1 GVPTARADE
10 LRRVAGVA
18 AARPDPGRLT
28 PGRYWYV
35 RSTGAVMA
43 TVGDQPSY
51 SYLLK
56 GTRELWVA
64 ADGSGRL
71 RETIPG
77 RPRFLT
83 AGDRANWVAS
93 GSPALES
100 GTTDERFRPGELS
113 PGATVGDGSYESLL
127 ALPTDPDDLFEHFH
141 QQAARHPR
149 GPELEMF
156 ALVSDVLRE
165 APAPPRLQAALYEV
179 AARIKGVNLVEQA
192 TDPAGRPGAL
202 VWVVRGEGLRHELYF
217 DPATATPLGERE
229 IVERAGAMDG
239 LPKGTVVGYSSTLAA
254 GVVGSVT

>member
-56 GTRELWVA
+56 GTRELWGA
-64 ADGSGRL
+64 GEGSGRL
-71 RETIPG
+71 PETIAG

-127 ALPTDPDDLFEHFH
+127 ALPTDPDELFEHFH
-141 QQAARHPR
+141 QQAAGHSR
-149 GPELEMF
+149 GTEVEMF
-156 ALVSDVLRE
+156 VLVSAVLRG
-165 APAPPRLQAALYEV
+165 APAPPRLPAALYE
-179 AARIKGVNLVEQA
+179 AGARLKGVNRVEQA
-192 TDPAGRPGAL
+192 PDPAGRPGAL
-202 VWVVRGEGLRHELYF
+202 VWMVDGEGVRHELYF
-217 DPATATPLGERE
+217 D
-229 IVERAGAMDG
+229 
-239 LPKGTVVGYSSTLAA
+239 
-254 GVVGSVT
+254 